1 MTLMDIKKECYQ
13 YQRLVIRLELHVAWA
28 QWVLKSREHHYTK
41 AVNDDNN
48 ILFFMLPQ
56 EEKKKYCARSLFYT
70 GNFWHCYRTEMCT
83 FCDKVKVAE
92 GITEGEKLWG
102 NYWKG
107 KHMADSCINNSVN
120 ADDWW
125 PKVKQE
131 LTWLL
136 SRAYD
141 VMWLLSRAY
150 VIVLKSLCDCSYHIL
165 VSSIQYWQI
174 FNVARVWL
182 L

>member
-48 ILFFMLPQ
+48 NILFFMLPQ
-56 EEKKKYCARSLFYT
+56 EEKKKYCARSLFYN

-136 SRAYD
+136 SRAY
-141 VMWLLSRAY
+141 
-150 VIVLKSLCDCSYHIL
+150 VIALKSLRDCSQELMWLFLPHF
-165 VSSIQYWQI
+165 SIQHTVLTDI
-174 FNVARVWL
+174 
-182 L
+182 